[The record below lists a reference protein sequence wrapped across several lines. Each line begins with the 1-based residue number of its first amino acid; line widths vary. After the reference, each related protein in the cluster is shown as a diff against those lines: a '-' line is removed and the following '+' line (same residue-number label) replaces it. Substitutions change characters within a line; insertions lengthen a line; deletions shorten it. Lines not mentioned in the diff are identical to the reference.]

1 MKTEQEKKDINMK
14 YANYLKLNED
24 AKQWIYNKIDKNE
37 IFCIKGQYESFVKN
51 YEDRKK
57 DVSNKYNVNKYLNL
71 MNSFFLLCLIIL
83 DLFINLF
90 KVTIKNLKYFF
101 KNPVYFIYTCKCFI
115 KSTTSNFFK
124 FIQLYKHLILKTF
137 LFLLKEKKKIAK
149 EIKDLFSFCFKV
161 LYFYVYK
168 YIQSLYQYLYIKYC
182 ELFKPTKNF
191 KVAFT

>member
-1 MKTEQEKKDINMK
+1 MKTEQEKRDINMK

-37 IFCIKGQYESFVKN
+37 IFSIKGQYESFVKN

-57 DVSNKYNVNKYLNL
+57 DVSNKYNVNKYLNF
-71 MNSFFLLCLIIL
+71 MTSFFLLCLIIL
-83 DLFINLF
+83 DFFINLF
-90 KVTIKNLKYFF
+90 KVTIKNLKYFL

>member
-37 IFCIKGQYESFVKN
+37 IFSIKGQYESFVKN

-57 DVSNKYNVNKYLNL
+57 DVSNKYNVNKYLNF
-71 MNSFFLLCLIIL
+71 MTSFFLLCLIIL
-83 DLFINLF
+83 DFFINLF
-90 KVTIKNLKYFF
+90 KVTIKNLKYFL